1 MEEGESRKSGDKQNP
16 KLVLWKNNHM
26 KTLWQERRG
35 EHDTANKTYKE
46 GRNADTTQILK

>member
-26 KTLWQERRG
+26 KTLWQA
-35 EHDTANKTYKE
+35 TANKTYKE